1 MEALRVP
8 PGVSV
13 ELQAV
18 QPVLLEKLQPLLGML
33 LQERPALLVRLLGMR
48 PELLEVRLVGQRA
61 LQPVLRLT
69 LAERRLV
76 RPVA

>member
-1 MEALRVP
+1 VGLLEALR
-8 PGVSV
+8 VSV

-33 LQERPALLVRLLGMR
+33 LQERPALLVRVLGMR